1 MAPRLVPRALA
12 LLTTASLF
20 SGCFEAQS
28 CNLVYAPEGVEITF
42 TGDPLEDGTHTVEV
56 AGLSCSFS
64 IGDGGADTGTGGSGG
79 CDAYTESAALLV
91 TVLDDGPRVL
101 RAILTEQAPASVDVV
116 VLQGDEV
123 RLSETLSPDYTV
135 DEPNGEGCGERAFAT
150 EELALD

>member
-1 MAPRLVPRALA
+1 MTTGLVARTLG
-12 LLTTASLF
+12 LLTAASLF

-42 TGDPLEDGTHTVEV
+42 TGDPLEDGIYTVEV
-56 AGLSCSFS
+56 AGLFCSFS
-64 IGDGGADTGTGGSGG
+64 LGHGAADTGTGGGGG
-79 CDAYTESAALLV
+79 CEAYAEGASLLV

-101 RAILTEQAPASVDVV
+101 RATLTERAPASVDVV
-116 VLQGDEV
+116 VLQDDEV
-123 RLSETLSPDYTV
+123 RLSETLAPDYDV